1 MRGTV
6 EADYYLPEE
15 LPDRQWIYFL
25 LGKKFGW
32 TPMEVDQIPAMD
44 LDWILAIAHLA
55 AEKEKEKDA
64 RSRGDDD
71 PLGGD
76 P

>member
-6 EADYYLPEE
+6 GADYYLPEE

-32 TPMEVDQIPAMD
+32 TPMEIDQIPAID
-44 LDWILAIAHLA
+44 LDWILAITHLA
-55 AEKEKEKDA
+55 VEEEKNA
-64 RSRGDDD
+64 RPRGDDD
-71 PLGGD
+71 PVGGD
-76 P
+76 Q